1 MASRVQFS
9 SKKIGNLNRTASL
22 KALNLLTI
30 FFQKRLRKRLNKA
43 GTGRLY
49 PGNKVRSST
58 KDEGPAPQQGRL
70 RDSWTVGKR
79 RKVRMRNGV
88 SIKLRQADGFGQA
101 VKYARA
107 LEFGYAPNNLEP
119 RRYIKK
125 TIDSFRGRRGT
136 CIFERFYRDE
146 FRKINRSGPHG

>member
-1 MASRVQFS
+1 MASRVKFS
-9 SKKIGNLNRTASL
+9 SRTISRLNEDAAL

-49 PGNKVRSST
+49 PLNTVRSST
-58 KDEGPAPQQGRL
+58 KDEAPAPQTGRL
-70 RDSWTVGKR
+70 RDSWATGR
-79 RKVRMRNGV
+79 REKIRMPDGV
-88 SIKLRQADGFGQA
+88 SIKLRQANGFGQA

-107 LEFGYAPNNLEP
+107 LEFGYAPNNLAP

-136 CIFERFYRDE
+136 GIFERFYRDE
-146 FRKINRSGPHG
+146 IRKINRSGPHG

>member
-1 MASRVQFS
+1 MASRVRFS
-9 SKKIGNLNRTASL
+9 SRTISRLNEDAAL

-49 PGNKVRSST
+49 PLNTVRSST
-58 KDEGPAPQQGRL
+58 KDEAPAPQTGRL
-70 RDSWTVGKR
+70 RDSWATGR
-79 RKVRMRNGV
+79 REKIRMPDGV
-88 SIKLRQADGFGQA
+88 SIKLRQANGFGQA

-107 LEFGYAPNNLEP
+107 LEFGYAPNNLAP

-136 CIFERFYRDE
+136 GIFERFYRDE
-146 FRKINRSGPHG
+146 IRKINRSGPHG